1 MDIPDTIN
9 NKFKELKESFPFH
22 IVLKRLNGT
31 YYVYRQTSTWVK
43 ELKKPKTEAE
53 YLGKINNDG
62 TFIKKLKEKEDE
74 IRNAKEIIEAHGGKV
89 FLPEVKNPIKI
100 TKSTDIERK
109 ILKIL
114 SMNGRA
120 SYSFIGKLTGLT
132 ASAAYNR
139 VKILEKKYD
148 ISYIPEIDAQKLG
161 YLSYIVFIKLID
173 NKLPPVKELKNVL
186 ENEPRIQLAITTT
199 GDYDLILFFLAK
211 DNRDVNLILLD
222 IQSKSVFKDY
232 AMKWN
237 ITPNFDAYCFIPF
250 REKFLELLGYENSYG
265 SVSLKV
271 KNANISERE
280 KKVLK
285 ELNKDGRMSFTA
297 IDRKYSLN
305 HGASQYAY
313 YSLVKKN
320 ILRRITI
327 TETNLQIKYNVI
339 FLSQII
345 YGGIAS
351 STRTSLLL
359 ATTISYFFSLQKTT
373 AM

>member
-1 MDIPDTIN
+1 
-9 NKFKELKESFPFH
+9 
-22 IVLKRLNGT
+22 
-31 YYVYRQTSTWVK
+31 
-43 ELKKPKTEAE
+43 
-53 YLGKINNDG
+53 
-62 TFIKKLKEKEDE
+62 
-74 IRNAKEIIEAHGGKV
+74 
-89 FLPEVKNPIKI
+89 
-100 TKSTDIERK
+100 
-109 ILKIL
+109 
-114 SMNGRA
+114 
-120 SYSFIGKLTGLT
+120 
-132 ASAAYNR
+132 
-139 VKILEKKYD
+139 
-148 ISYIPEIDAQKLG
+148 
-161 YLSYIVFIKLID
+161 
-173 NKLPPVKELKNVL
+173 
-186 ENEPRIQLAITTT
+186 
-199 GDYDLILFFLAK
+199 
-211 DNRDVNLILLD
+211 
-222 IQSKSVFKDY
+222 
-232 AMKWN
+232 MKWN

-359 ATTISYFFSLQKTT
+359 DIYEDTTTSTTKYAYASNIGVPIGGFLVLPIFKDDELQTYAEKLVNGVKGIDLRTLIITNILIGSFCYRKFDNTYSRQYRLLVEEYRVLEPVKIISYNNINDNK
-373 AM
+373 